1 MAGLSFRRADRVAGL
16 IDRGTAILD
25 LARRVERLAPHHRD
39 PERFH
44 LDKSEIVAELRRLAR
59 EVRHG

>member
-1 MAGLSFRRADRVAGL
+1 VTALASRRPERVAGL
-16 IDRGTAILD
+16 VDQATAILD
-25 LARRVERLAPHHRD
+25 LARRIERLAPHHRD

-44 LDKSEIVAELRRLAR
+44 EDKSEIVASLRRLAK